1 MTMDFM
7 VALVYDDHYQNYCM
21 KGWNTSW
28 QNTITTATIK
38 TECTR
43 YDFVK
48 VRLSQRRKE
57 ERSYYQLVIDVE
69 IDGDEAELVFKCPAD
84 KALLLKAAA
93 SIPDNFLDD
102 NDNRR

>member
-1 MTMDFM
+1 MISLSKLLHERMEHIMAEHNNNRDYKNR
-7 VALVYDDHYQNYCM
+7 VHAL
-21 KGWNTSW
+21 
-28 QNTITTATIK
+28 
-38 TECTR
+38 
-43 YDFVK
+43 
-48 VRLSQRRKE
+48 RLRQSSFIPEGEKE

>member
-1 MTMDFM
+1 MAEHNNNRDYKNR
-7 VALVYDDHYQNYCM
+7 VHAL
-21 KGWNTSW
+21 
-28 QNTITTATIK
+28 
-38 TECTR
+38 
-43 YDFVK
+43 
-48 VRLSQRRKE
+48 RLRQSSFIPEGEKE